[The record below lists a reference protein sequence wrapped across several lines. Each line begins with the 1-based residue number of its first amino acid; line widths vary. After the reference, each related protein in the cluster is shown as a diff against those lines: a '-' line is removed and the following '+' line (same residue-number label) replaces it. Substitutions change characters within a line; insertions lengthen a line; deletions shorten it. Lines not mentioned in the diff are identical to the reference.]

1 MADGEEGPGRRV
13 IAGVGEWNGWELIV
27 GGDPYE
33 DLSGPFYMRDEP
45 DGTKR
50 SAFRVETK
58 HLNGGGTIHGG
69 CLMTFADFALFMI
82 AWKELQGVESVTVS
96 LNGEFVG
103 PARLGDLVEAT
114 GEVIRS
120 GRSMVFIRGLITCA
134 GEPLL
139 NFSGL
144 IKKLR
149 PRGPDG
155 SPYG

>member
-1 MADGEEGPGRRV
+1 MADGEEGPGRRIV
-13 IAGVGEWNGWELIV
+13 AGTGEWEGWELIV

-33 DLSGPFYMRDEP
+33 DLSGPFYMRDNG
-45 DGTKR
+45 DGTRR

-58 HLNGGGTIHGG
+58 HLNGGGAIHGG

-82 AWKELQGVESVTVS
+82 AWKELEGVESVTVS
-96 LNGEFVG
+96 LTGEFVG
-103 PARLGDLVEAT
+103 PAKLGDLVECA

-144 IKKLR
+144 VKKLR
-149 PRGPDG
+149 PRALDG
-155 SPYG
+155 